1 MAALSALAMLGMM
14 SVNPVSAA
22 ETRLYGDVNNNQ
34 VVDITDLSLLSLHLV
49 GDTKFDD
56 SQKDQMDF
64 DRDGKC
70 DIVDL
75 ATLRSFISHS
85 LQIETVIGT
94 PMPEKA
100 VVTEPV
106 VTTAEPAATVTDP
119 VITDAPITETP
130 VTEVTTTVTTAETTV
145 TTTEAVTTTVV
156 EEPKEV
162 TYYACDGEI
171 YRVLPKQ
178 QTADSL
184 VLHM

>member
-1 MAALSALAMLGMM
+1 MKKVKKFRKVTAALSALAMLGMM

-34 VVDITDLSLLSLHLV
+34 VVDITDLSILSLHLV

-85 LQIETVIGT
+85 LQVETVIGK
-94 PMPEKA
+94 PMEQAP
-100 VVTEPV
+100 
-106 VTTAEPAATVTDP
+106 VTTAAPVITEPVTDP
-119 VITDAPITETP
+119 VTDLQLRPQ
-130 VTEVTTTVTTAETTV
+130 
-145 TTTEAVTTTVV
+145 
-156 EEPKEV
+156 
-162 TYYACDGEI
+162 
-171 YRVLPKQ
+171 LPNLLQ
-178 QTADSL
+178 NL
-184 VLHM
+184 L